1 MAKKKTRAKKIPAL
15 PALKKEDRA
24 LLDGVRKGNIRAI
37 ARAISMAESGLAE
50 ARALAGAI
58 YRLAGRAHVIGLTG
72 VPGSGKST
80 MVRALARTLRDSG
93 RTVGIVAVDPS
104 SPFSGGAILGD
115 RVRMTDISGDP
126 GVFIRSMATRGALG
140 GLSAATLDAVDV
152 LDAAGFDVV
161 LIETVGVGQD
171 EVDIVRAAHTVVVVS
186 APGLGDEV
194 QAIKAGVLE
203 IADIH
208 VVSKCDRSDANKTI
222 SDLKGMLSLETRLG
236 GHKAGSWKV
245 RVMPTSAEK
254 GQGIEDL
261 LKIIDAHRDH
271 LRQSGEMNARRRRI
285 LETRILKTAEDIVRA
300 RFRASRESH
309 VADVVA
315 KVAARTSDPHAAAVR
330 LLKAFHGD

>member
-1 MAKKKTRAKKIPAL
+1 MAKKKTRAGRKSL
-15 PALKKEDRA
+15 PALKAEHRA
-24 LLDGVRKGNIRAI
+24 LLAGVRKGRIRAI
-37 ARAISMAESGLAE
+37 ARAISLAESGLAE
-50 ARALAGAI
+50 SRALAGAL
-58 YRLAGRAHVIGLTG
+58 YRLAGRAHVVGLTG

-80 MVRALARTLRDSG
+80 LVRGLGRALRASG

-126 GVFIRSMATRGALG
+126 GVFIRSMATRGAQG

-171 EVDIVRAAHTVVVVS
+171 EVDVVRAAHTVVVVS
-186 APGLGDEV
+186 APGLGDEI

-208 VVSKCDRSDANKTI
+208 VVSKCDRSDADKTV
-222 SDLKGMLSLETRLG
+222 SDLKGMLTLETRLH
-236 GHKAGSWKV
+236 GHETGSWTV
-245 RVMPTSAEK
+245 RVVPTSAEK
-254 GQGIEDL
+254 GQGIDGL
-261 LKIIDAHRDH
+261 LKIIDEHREY
-271 LRQSGEMNARRRRI
+271 LRASGEINVRRHRI

-300 RFRASRESH
+300 RFRVRRESH
-309 VADVVA
+309 VADVIA
-315 KVAARTSDPHAAAVR
+315 KVAARKSDPHAAAVL
-330 LLKAFHGD
+330 LLKAFHKD

>member
-1 MAKKKTRAKKIPAL
+1 MDSRLAPGRAPRLSAE
-15 PALKKEDRA
+15 ARE
-24 LLDGVRKGNIRAI
+24 LLAGVRKRNIRAI
-37 ARAISMAESGLAE
+37 ARAISLAESGQDQF
-50 ARALAGAI
+50 RALAGAF
-58 YRLAGRAHVIGLTG
+58 YRAAGRAHVVGLTG

-80 MVRALARTLRDSG
+80 MVRALARALRDSG

-115 RVRMTDISGDP
+115 RVRMTEISGDP

-171 EVDIVRAAHTVVVVS
+171 EVDIVRAAHTVAVVS
-186 APGLGDEV
+186 APGLGDEI

-222 SDLKGMLSLETRLG
+222 SDLKGMLALETRMG
-236 GHKAGSWKV
+236 GRRAGSWTVKV
-245 RVMPTSAEK
+245 VPTSAEK
-254 GQGIEDL
+254 GQGIGDL
-261 LKIIDAHRDH
+261 LKIIDDHRQH
-271 LRQSGEMNARRRRI
+271 LQKTGEMAVRRRHI

-309 VADVVA
+309 VADVIER
-315 KVAARTSDPHAAAVR
+315 VAARKSDPHAAAVQ
-330 LLKAFHGD
+330 LLRKFHKD